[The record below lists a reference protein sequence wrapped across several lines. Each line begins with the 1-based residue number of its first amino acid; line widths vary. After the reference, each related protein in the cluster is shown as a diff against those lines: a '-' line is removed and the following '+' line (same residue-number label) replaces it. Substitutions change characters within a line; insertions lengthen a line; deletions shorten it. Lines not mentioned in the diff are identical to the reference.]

1 MALLHCHLPTP
12 LGDML
17 AVASTNGLCL
27 LEFIGQQG
35 IERELRQVEAARGGP
50 SCAGVIGSDGGLA
63 GLGAGLP
70 RKQALL
76 ALEQGGAQQ
85 GLLPW

>member
-17 AVASTNGLCL
+17 AVASTKGLCL

-35 IERELRQVEAARGGP
+35 IERDQHQMEAARGGP

-85 GLLPW
+85 VLRPW

>member
-12 LGDML
+12 LGDMV

-50 SCAGVIGSDGGLA
+50 SCAGVNAVLAPGSFRWSPLKA
-63 GLGAGLP
+63 RGAM
-70 RKQALL
+70 LL
-76 ALEQGGAQQ
+76 KRSL
-85 GLLPW
+85 